1 MTAMSHP
8 GAEASAY
15 SLARRFFP
23 FLAAKR
29 LIALLT
35 LALVLVSPLVA
46 GALLWMLKRLVDEVL
61 IEGQIDRLA
70 VFIAAYLVV
79 IGGKLALDYAIEVL
93 EAAVVEQ
100 VVRDIRTTVYA
111 HLLSLSP
118 GSLAKHSHGA
128 LLSQLG
134 GDVERTEHLVY
145 TGPMAIIADAVSAVF
160 FVGFLFLLSWKLTLC
175 AFLVLPLLV
184 LASLLLSPR
193 IRRTSRIAR
202 WRAAGW
208 LSLAEDRLGALP
220 VVRAFGA
227 IDREA
232 RAFGARCTLA
242 RQAEVRTVAVQASLT
257 VMIEAV
263 AALGGLL
270 VLVLGAHAIRDGTL
284 TVGALVAFL
293 GSVGSLYGPAA
304 GLAKAAGRVQRAAAA
319 AQRVADLL
327 DTPSLVIDPP
337 SPSELARVRGAL
349 EFRDVAFA
357 YPSGAPVLHR
367 IALQMA
373 PGEMVAVVGPSGSG
387 KSTLLGLALRFYDPS
402 AGAVLIDGTDVREI
416 ALRSLVQIV
425 APVFQEPHIL
435 SGSLLDNM
443 HYGRPDAPQQEVM
456 AIARAVHAD
465 AFIANLPRGL
475 AAPVGPRGSWLSGG
489 QRQRLA
495 LVRALLQQAPILLL
509 DEATAAVD
517 SETEEL
523 IQDAIARYR
532 GQRTIL
538 LVAHRLSSVRRA
550 DRIVVLEA
558 GRIVESGTP
567 QSLLATDS
575 RCRQLFEAQFEQADR
590 AA

>member
-1 MTAMSHP
+1 MP
-8 GAEASAY
+8 DPVAEASVY

-23 FLAAKR
+23 FVAAKR
-29 LIALLT
+29 LTAILT
-35 LALVLVSPLVA
+35 VGLVLSSPLVA

-61 IEGQIDRLA
+61 IAGRLDRLA
-70 VFIAAYLVV
+70 PFIVAYLAI
-79 IGGKLALDYAIEVL
+79 IGCKLALDYAVEVL
-93 EAAVVEQ
+93 EASVVEQ
-100 VVRDIRTTVYA
+100 VVRGIRTTLYA

-145 TGPMAIIADAVSAVF
+145 TGPLAIFADAASAAF
-160 FVGFLFLLSWKLTLC
+160 FLGFLFLMSWKLTLC

-193 IRRTSRIAR
+193 IRRASRVAR

-227 IDREA
+227 IAREA
-232 RAFGARCTLA
+232 RAFGWRCTKA
-242 RQAEVRTVAVQASLT
+242 RQAELRTVAIQASLT
-257 VMIEAV
+257 VIIEAV

-270 VLVLGAHAIRDGTL
+270 VLVLGAHEIKDGTL
-284 TVGALVAFL
+284 TVGTLVAFL

-304 GLAKAAGRVQRAAAA
+304 GLAKATGRVQRAAAA

-327 DTPSLVIDPP
+327 DTPSLVREQE
-337 SPSELARVRGAL
+337 SVTTLAPVRGAL
-349 EFRDVAFA
+349 EFCDVAFA
-357 YPSGAPVLHR
+357 YPAGPQVLHR
-367 IALQMA
+367 VSLQVE

-387 KSTLLGLALRFYDPS
+387 KSTLLALALRFYDPTE
-402 AGAVLIDGTDVREI
+402 GAVLVDGTDLRQV
-416 ALRSLVQIV
+416 ALASLVRLF
-425 APVFQEPHIL
+425 APVFQDPHIV
-435 SGSLLDNM
+435 SGSLLENM
-443 HYGRPDAPQQEVM
+443 RYGRPEVSQQQVLD
-456 AIARAVHAD
+456 IAQAVHAD
-465 AFIANLPRGL
+465 AVIASSPRGL
-475 AAPVGPRGSWLSGG
+475 AGPVGPRGSGLSGG
-489 QRQRLA
+489 QRQRVA
-495 LVRALLQQAPILLL
+495 LVRALLQEAPILLL

-523 IQDAIARYR
+523 IQGAILRYR
-532 GQRTIL
+532 GQRTIV

-550 DRIVVLEA
+550 DRIVVLEG

-567 QSLLATDS
+567 QSLLATAS
-575 RCRQLFEAQFEQADR
+575 RCRQLFEAQFERTHR